1 MAMTVTAKKEVMEQ
15 EGTKA
20 LHKARKVYDNEPT
33 IDEWKPQKWNL
44 WLRKMDVQC
53 TTGVCR
59 PQNTAVKKTSSC
71 ITIIM

>member
-44 WLRKMDVQC
+44 CESVAKKNGC
-53 TTGVCR
+53 TVYNRSMQATKHR
-59 PQNTAVKKTSSC
+59 S
-71 ITIIM
+71 